1 MPLYYK
7 GELMKKKEN
16 RLKDLEKEVEQLRI
30 ENKLLKELIPDK
42 DCANPQG
49 ELYLRLQKALAEAI
63 ALRDEYNAAYQ
74 SVILLGVKREKEFN
88 DLMAQLKTSIEES
101 KAMRNGFR

>member
-1 MPLYYK
+1 M
-7 GELMKKKEN
+7 N
-16 RLKDLEKEVEQLRI
+16 SKDNKLTELEKEVEQLKI
-30 ENKLLKELIPDK
+30 ENKFLKELIPDK
-42 DCANPQG
+42 DCANPEGQ
-49 ELYLRLQKALAEAI
+49 LYLRLQKALAEAI

-88 DLMAQLKTSIEES
+88 DLMAQLRTSIEES